1 MSVPEQTT
9 FTSSTANGVT
19 TVFPYSF
26 MIADEADLTVELDGV
41 VQTVGFTISGVGNP
55 SGGNI
60 TFSVAPANGVNVLR
74 YLDPVLSRDTDYPQ
88 FGDLLASVLN
98 LDFDRVWLALQAL
111 IARADRS
118 IKLPVDTANE
128 QLISEPAATRAGKL
142 LGFNGDGDAAL
153 YAAADVPVTAV
164 SPYIATLL
172 NDTSAEEARATL
184 GAANRFTVGGTA
196 DAMTGSV
203 AATIITSYAAG
214 LRVSTTPAGANTV
227 TGPTLNLNSLG
238 AKTIKKRDSSGSK
251 VALVAGDYNASGPFD
266 FEYDGTDF
274 VLLNPLL
281 QSSGSS
287 FVTNKVI
294 NGGFSINQ
302 RLATSVAD
310 DAYCLDRWYV
320 LTETGNVTVAQQ
332 TDQENGTP
340 HNIRLTQPDVSAK
353 RVALAQ
359 IIESRYCKD
368 LRGKVASLGLRLRN
382 STGGQINYAIL
393 EWSGTADS
401 VTSDVISA
409 WAGSPTYIGSITERA
424 NGTLTP
430 SANTWTDATAIS
442 GTINA
447 AANNL
452 IVLIWSNDTF
462 AQNATLDIGR
472 VQLEEGTATAFKARP
487 IEQELAL
494 CQRYYEK
501 SYDIGTAPGTSV
513 SAGSELI
520 RQSSA
525 SEAATAFNRRFTV
538 NKRATPT
545 VVFYNP
551 NTANDPGKIYDI
563 GAAAART
570 VTGTYSNSP
579 TSETTLG
586 APTHSA
592 AGSAGNLLWAHWT
605 ANAEL

>member
-1 MSVPEQTT
+1 MAQHDYNLANQSGAALRADLNDALAAIVSNNSGATEPATT
-9 FTSSTANGVT
+9 FAYQLWADTTAAVLKQRNAANNAWVT
-19 TVFPYSF
+19 LFKL
-26 MIADEADLTVELDGV
+26 ADGAVPS
-41 VQTVGFTISGVGNP
+41 VQT
-55 SGGNI
+55 
-60 TFSVAPANGVNVLR
+60 
-74 YLDPVLSRDTDYPQ
+74 
-88 FGDLLASVLN
+88 
-98 LDFDRVWLALQAL
+98 
-111 IARADRS
+111 
-118 IKLPVDTANE
+118 
-128 QLISEPAATRAGKL
+128 QLATR
-142 LGFNGDGDAAL
+142 F
-153 YAAADVPVTAV
+153 TA
-164 SPYIATLL
+164 
-172 NDTSAEEARATL
+172 
-184 GAANRFTVGGTA
+184 GGTA
-196 DAMTGSV
+196 DAITGTLSP
-203 AATIITSYAAG
+203 AIASYTAG
-214 LRVSTTPAGANTV
+214 LRVTATPSGANTV

-238 AKTIKKRDSSGSK
+238 AKTIKKRDASGSK

-359 IIESRYCKD
+359 IIESRDCKD

-452 IVLIWSNDTF
+452 IVLIWSNGTF

-494 CQRYYEK
+494 CQRYFEK
-501 SYDIGTAPGTSV
+501 SWDLASSIGATTADGAET
-513 SAGSELI
+513 I
-520 RQSSA
+520 RQSVTSEDKTLFNA
-525 SEAATAFNRRFTV
+525 SFRVR
-538 NKRATPT
+538 KRAVPT
-545 VVFYNP
+545 VTWYNP
-551 NTANDPGKIYDI
+551 NTGSSGQIYDI
-563 GAAAART
+563 GAAASRT
-570 VTGTYSNSP
+570 VTGTYANAP
-579 TSETTLG
+579 VSETKVG
-586 APTHSA
+586 APTHSSS
-592 AGSAGNLLWAHWT
+592 GTAGNIIWAHWT
-605 ANAEL
+605 ASAEL